1 MKGRQ
6 AVHESEGCD
15 NASICSKSEKD
26 GSRPWNVV
34 RNRDRKKRR
43 DDKEE
48 QEKGQP
54 GSRLQVVKTLIGSL
68 GSSQNDSGGRVG
80 KVDMRLTKL
89 VKSTKTPVLT
99 GDIKGDIILERL
111 AQLS

>member
-43 DDKEE
+43 DDEEE
-48 QEKGQP
+48 QEKG
-54 GSRLQVVKTLIGSL
+54 
-68 GSSQNDSGGRVG
+68 
-80 KVDMRLTKL
+80 
-89 VKSTKTPVLT
+89 
-99 GDIKGDIILERL
+99 
-111 AQLS
+111 